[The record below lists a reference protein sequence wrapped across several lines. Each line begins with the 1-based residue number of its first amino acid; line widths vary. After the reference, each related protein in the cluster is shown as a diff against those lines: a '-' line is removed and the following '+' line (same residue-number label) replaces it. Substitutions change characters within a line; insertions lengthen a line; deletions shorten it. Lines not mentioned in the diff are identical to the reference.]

1 VTIGELIVFAVVV
14 GVPYL
19 IVGAI
24 CSSTHIAHLQHMAG
38 ADLVVCLGSIVSWP
52 VLLFVD
58 VCMT

>member
-38 ADLVVCLGSIVSWP
+38 ADLVVCLGSIVS
-52 VLLFVD
+52 
-58 VCMT
+58 